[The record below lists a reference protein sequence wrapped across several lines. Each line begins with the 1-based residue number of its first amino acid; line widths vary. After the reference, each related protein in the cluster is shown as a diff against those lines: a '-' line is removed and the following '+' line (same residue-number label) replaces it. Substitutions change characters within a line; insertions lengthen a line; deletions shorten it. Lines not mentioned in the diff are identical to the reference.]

1 MDEYAGNQA
10 SRLEQILSFI
20 TSSEIPAL
28 YYLVERIAF
37 LGGLILLASA
47 IVMVYRIRSISGNYS
62 MMSMQMAD
70 ASLKEL
76 FAKVTA
82 SVFLGSF
89 GIGQAMIS
97 NTLFLQS
104 FDPYSVEV
112 LRSISCSAGDNA
124 GCIHYDLGM
133 FEDGGWMKATINQT
147 FFEFFTAVVAI
158 YGSICYALGWFAF
171 SKIGATNSTSPPKP
185 FWAIVTQI
193 TFGAFLMRPTDTWL
207 LFTGGGFNG

>member
-1 MDEYAGNQA
+1 MPETSVAQ
-10 SRLEQILSFI
+10 SSKLESILSYI
-20 TSSEIPAL
+20 ASSEIPAL
-28 YYLVERIAF
+28 YYLVERVAF
-37 LGGLILLASA
+37 LGGLILLGSA
-47 IVMVYRIRSISGNYS
+47 VMMIYRIRSITGNYS

-104 FDPYSVEV
+104 FEPYSVEV
-112 LRSISCSAGDNA
+112 LRSISCSSGDSV
-124 GCIHYDLGM
+124 GCIHYELGM
-133 FEDGGWMKATINQT
+133 FESGSWMQATINQT
-147 FFEFFTAVVAI
+147 FFEFFTATVAI

-171 SKIGATNSTSPPKP
+171 SKLGASSGGAPTKS
-185 FWAIVTQI
+185 FWAVSIQI
-193 TFGAFLMRPTDTWL
+193 IFGSFLMRPTETWL
-207 LFTGGGFNG
+207 LFTGGAFN